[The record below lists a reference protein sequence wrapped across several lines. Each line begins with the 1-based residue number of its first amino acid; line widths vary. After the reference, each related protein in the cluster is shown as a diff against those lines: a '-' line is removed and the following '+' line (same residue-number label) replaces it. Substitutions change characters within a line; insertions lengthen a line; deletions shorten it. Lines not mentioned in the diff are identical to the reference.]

1 MYTAIYSASTALSNY
16 LRTQLEALPAP
27 GLGFGGG
34 GPRVVVLNSPH
45 ELREEVKKEGLSVW
59 LYRIERDE
67 MRLNVPD
74 ERLPGNLLRPPPLP
88 LRVHFLMTPVTF
100 TGASGAAPDVEQKI
114 LGRVMQALH
123 TRAILQGTDLD
134 NTDLEGSDAQFH
146 VHLEALALDEL
157 SRVWEALEGSF
168 TLAVSYEV
176 TVVNVDAALEPR
188 RMSPVKIALPEVSV
202 IVEEA

>member
-1 MYTAIYSASTALSNY
+1 MYSALYSASTALSAY
-16 LRTQLEALPAP
+16 IRGQLESLPSP

-34 GPRVVVLNSPH
+34 GSRVVVLNSPH
-45 ELREEVKKEGLSVW
+45 ELREEVKQEGLSVW
-59 LYRIERDE
+59 LYRIERDDT
-67 MRLNVPD
+67 RLNVPD

-88 LRVHFLMTPVTF
+88 LRLHFLMTPVTF
-100 TGASGAAPDVEQKI
+100 KGVGGAAPDVEQLM

-123 TRAILQGTDLD
+123 TKPILQGADLQ
-134 NTDLEGSDAQFH
+134 NTDLEGTDAQLH

-176 TVVNVDAALEPR
+176 TVVNVDVSLEPR
-188 RMSPVKIALPEVSV
+188 RVSPVLIALPEPSV
-202 IVEEA
+202 IVEEV